1 MLVALKWA
9 SYDVTFNASMEMN
22 MRTTIAL
29 DEELLSKAQSLTG
42 LKEKSS
48 LVREGLKALIER
60 ESALRLALLGGTEP
74 ELEAAPRRRP

>member
-9 SYDVTFNASMEMN
+9 SYDATSYASMEMN

-29 DEELLSKAQSLTG
+29 DEELLSKAKSLTG

>member
-1 MLVALKWA
+1 
-9 SYDVTFNASMEMN
+9 

-74 ELEAAPRRRP
+74 QLEAAPRRRP